1 MITLTFI
8 IICAVAPFIM
18 VFILSRVLIHFVEK
32 LLDFVIENVFSLPEK
47 ILDSIKEKFK
57 NRAKLPEA
65 VELEK

>member
-1 MITLTFI
+1 MITLTIFL
-8 IICAVAPFIM
+8 ICAVAPFIM

-32 LLDFVIENVFSLPEK
+32 LLDFAIENVFSLPEK

>member
-1 MITLTFI
+1 MITLTIFL
-8 IICAVAPFIM
+8 ICAVAPFIM
-18 VFILSRVLIHFVEK
+18 VFILSRVVIHFVEK